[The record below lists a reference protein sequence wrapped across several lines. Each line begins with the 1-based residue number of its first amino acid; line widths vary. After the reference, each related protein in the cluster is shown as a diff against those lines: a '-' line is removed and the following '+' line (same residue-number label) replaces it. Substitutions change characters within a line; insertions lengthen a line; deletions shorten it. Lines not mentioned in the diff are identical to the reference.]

1 MPTLKPILITGA
13 AGYIGLKLIQRAMEL
28 RIPVIAVDIVS
39 GSAGPLIKNITKPV
53 SELTEDDIDDACQV
67 IHLAAIVG
75 TAACEKNPEEALKTN
90 LEATIHLCHLANK
103 KPIYFTNTNIGYPQ
117 GASDETAEL
126 KSENVYGRSKIEAE
140 KVILEHG
147 GISLRLA
154 SVFGMSPRMRDDL
167 LVHYLVKEFVTKEHI
182 ELFDMDSMRNFICIK
197 DVCRLLLE
205 PIGLKRGEAYNVCI
219 PKHQSKRELVKLI
232 ENFVGPRS
240 KKELGKKDP
249 DNRNY
254 HLSTEKVQKDAGF
267 KPIWFIKDELPKLI
281 SYYSRM
287 QDSKGKSL

>member
-1 MPTLKPILITGA
+1 MPATKSILITGA
-13 AGYIGLKLIQRAMEL
+13 AGYIGSHLLQKAVEQRL
-28 RIPVIAVDIVS
+28 NIIAVDL
-39 GSAGPLIKNITKPV
+39 APV
-53 SELTEDDIDDACQV
+53 QFPHESSNVKVIQKGILELTEDDVEDAQQI
-67 IHLAAIVG
+67 IHLAAVVG
-75 TAACEKNPEEALKTN
+75 TAACEKDPETALKTN
-90 LEATIHLCHLANK
+90 LQATIHLCHIARA
-103 KPIYFTNTNIGYPQ
+103 PIFYTNTNIGYPV
-117 GASDETAEL
+117 GSSDETAEL

-167 LVHYLVKEFVTKEHI
+167 LVHYLVKEFVSKEHV

-232 ENFVGPRS
+232 ESYTSVRQ

-254 HLSTEKVQKDAGF
+254 HLSTEKVQRDAGF
-267 KPIWFIKDELPKLI
+267 KPVYSVKDELPKLI
-281 SYYSRM
+281 QYYSSRV
-287 QDSKGKSL
+287 QNNQG